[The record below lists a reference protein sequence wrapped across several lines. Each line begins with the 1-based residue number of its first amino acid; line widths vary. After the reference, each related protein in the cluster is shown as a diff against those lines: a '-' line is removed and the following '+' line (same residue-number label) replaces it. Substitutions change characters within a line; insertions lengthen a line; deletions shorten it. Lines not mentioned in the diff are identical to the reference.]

1 MLRARYPPGYVGQIQ
16 LVTLL
21 AGVVLEASRAIPAG
35 VCRGQV
41 RLVTLLAGVV
51 LEASRTIPAGVCRAY
66 TIGYTTCWSRTRGFT
81 RDTRWGMSD
90 KYDWLR
96 Y

>member
-35 VCRGQV
+35 VCW
-41 RLVTLLAGVV
+41 AN
-51 LEASRTIPAGVCRAY
+51 
-66 TIGYTTCWSRTRGFT
+66 TIGYATRWSRTRGFT